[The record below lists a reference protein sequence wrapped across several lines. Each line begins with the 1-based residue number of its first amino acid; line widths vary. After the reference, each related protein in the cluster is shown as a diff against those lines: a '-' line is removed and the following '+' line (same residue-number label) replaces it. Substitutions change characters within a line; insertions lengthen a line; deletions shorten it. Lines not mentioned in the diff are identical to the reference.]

1 MDADVFIT
9 IAFCLYA
16 FVFGLASG
24 VFVFNQF
31 QKTRLDVA
39 AETGRGRG
47 DSLAP
52 TNQPAKVAAA
62 QHESTAWRTNV
73 GTRNHRPGSVASD
86 RRVR

>member
-24 VFVFNQF
+24 VFVFREF
-31 QKTRLDVA
+31 QKTRLNVA
-39 AETGRGRG
+39 TETGRGRG
-47 DSLAP
+47 DSVAP
-52 TNQPAKVAAA
+52 TNQPAEVAAA
-62 QHESTAWRTNV
+62 QHESTAGRTNV
-73 GTRNHRPGSVASD
+73 GTFNHRPGGVAPD